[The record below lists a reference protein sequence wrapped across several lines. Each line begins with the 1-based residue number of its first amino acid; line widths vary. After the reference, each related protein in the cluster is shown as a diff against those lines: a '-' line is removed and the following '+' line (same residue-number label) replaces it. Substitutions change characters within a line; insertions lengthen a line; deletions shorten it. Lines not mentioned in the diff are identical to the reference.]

1 MGIRSYIEDNY
12 DFDIVDE
19 FLDHYN
25 LMCESMETIVI
36 NISDEEMRERSIDE
50 LFRIIHNIKS
60 ASAYLK
66 IISMNRLAS
75 VVEEELEDIRD
86 LHKPVSQEAIDW
98 LIKISDMF
106 ATWNDDFKQ
115 DNELS
120 KVTYS
125 LIKLPDME
133 ELNL

>member
-1 MGIRSYIEDNY
+1 MGIRSHIEENY

-25 LMCESMETIVI
+25 LMSESMETIVI
-36 NISDEEMRERSIDE
+36 NISDEDMRERSIDE

-60 ASAYLK
+60 ASAYLE
-66 IISMNRLAS
+66 IISMNRLAAL
-75 VVEEELEDIRD
+75 VEDELEDLRN

-98 LIKISDMF
+98 LIRISDMF
-106 ATWNDDFKQ
+106 ATWNDDLKQ

-120 KVTYS
+120 RVTYS
-125 LIKLPDME
+125 LLKLPDME
-133 ELNL
+133 ELN